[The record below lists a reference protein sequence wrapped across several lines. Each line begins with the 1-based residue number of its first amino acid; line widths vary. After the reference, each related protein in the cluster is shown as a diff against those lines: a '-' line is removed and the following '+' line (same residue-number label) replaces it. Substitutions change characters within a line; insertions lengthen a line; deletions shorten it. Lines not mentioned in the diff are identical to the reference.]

1 MHQVPFAAQAGAFA
15 SAFASAFSI
24 ACLVASVTP
33 TAALADCTLRPTRP
47 AETAFNA
54 RAMAALVAALPPAPS
69 GVVATD
75 ARPFDFKNP
84 PGIYEVLCEGSKEG
98 EFSITARRQYI
109 RRHSEAERKYW
120 SARYDDITAQFHA
133 LKKLPPERLA
143 EQQQLRQQSNAA
155 WQAMRDAEKAGDKAG
170 AQAGNARYRGLRDQ
184 ADAMNAQHEAGV
196 QAQTRE
202 LHQRRTA
209 IDLENQRVDVVIG
222 MNLQRLPR
230 AAEGTVVGSH
240 GAASTGKSAGLK
252 VHNIAWSASGG
263 DGPLRQALT
272 AALERS
278 RLQALLGQP
287 LPSEAASEALALA
300 AKAAPP
306 EVPDLQSSVQAG
318 VAANTA
324 SAGPASAGTG
334 AAPPSAVA
342 AAATAPPVALPA
354 APPVASQV
362 APVAPAAPATTQTT
376 QAPPPAQPPPAPSA
390 LKKASEAVNGLRGL
404 LGR

>member
-1 MHQVPFAAQAGAFA
+1 MHLIPFAARTAACTAARTGACAAAFA
-15 SAFASAFSI
+15 A
-24 ACLVASVTP
+24 ACLVAGMTP
-33 TAALADCTLRPTRP
+33 TAAWADCTTRPTRP

-109 RRHSEAERKYW
+109 RKHSEAERKYW

-155 WQAMRDAEKAGDKAG
+155 WQAMRDAEKAGNKEA
-170 AQAGNARYRGLRDQ
+170 AQAGNARYRSLRDQ
-184 ADAMNAQHEAGV
+184 ADAMDAQHASGV
-196 QAQTRE
+196 EAQTRE
-202 LHQRRTA
+202 LNQRRTT
-209 IDLENQRVDVVIG
+209 IDLENQRVDVAIG
-222 MNLQRLPR
+222 MNLQRLPQPDK
-230 AAEGTVVGSH
+230 GTVVGSH
-240 GAASTGKSAGLK
+240 GAASAGKSSGLK

-263 DGPLRQALT
+263 DGPLRQALA
-272 AALERS
+272 AALERA
-278 RLQALLGQP
+278 RLQELLGQA
-287 LPSEAASEALALA
+287 LPGEAASEALAMA

-306 EVPDLQSSVQAG
+306 VVPDLPESLQAG
-318 VAANTA
+318 VAATTA
-324 SAGPASAGTG
+324 SAGPAAPAPVAAPQTPPVAQ
-334 AAPPSAVA
+334 AAPPA
-342 AAATAPPVALPA
+342 
-354 APPVASQV
+354 
-362 APVAPAAPATTQTT
+362 
-376 QAPPPAQPPPAPSA
+376 QAPPPAQAAAPSP
-390 LKKASEAVNGLRGL
+390 LKKASEAVNALRGL